1 VCERGIASAQEAAK
15 GVAKIGGLLLVACG
29 DPDNE
34 LSGLP
39 GTDMTDVIVIGAG
52 AAGLMCAIVAGQRGK
67 SVVVLERGERIGAK
81 ILISGGGRCN
91 FTNLYARPENYLSS
105 NPDFCKSALARY
117 TPDDFIA
124 LVERHGIAYHEKK
137 LGQLFCDGSSRE
149 IVEMLQREGDDAGI
163 EIKTGA
169 NVIVVRRVESD
180 GSFEVVTPRETFSAK
195 RLVIA
200 TGGLSLPKLG
210 ATDFAYRIAQ
220 QFGLAVLP
228 VRAGLVPFTFGG
240 EDLEFC
246 RALSGVSA
254 PCMARVEDRSG
265 KSRSVEFTEHFLFT
279 HRGLSGPA
287 MLQVSSYWQA
297 PEELRLNLF
306 PEGGARAW
314 LEENRSSG
322 MRLDTLLSQR
332 LPERFATAWTAP
344 LAPLRPV
351 RQYNSVELDDIAQRL
366 ENWTLRP
373 AGTEGYT
380 TAEVTVGGIDTRDLH
395 SKTMEARK
403 VPGLH
408 FIGEAIDVTGWLGG
422 YNFQW
427 AWASGHA
434 CGETV

>member
-1 VCERGIASAQEAAK
+1 MS
-15 GVAKIGGLLLVACG
+15 
-29 DPDNE
+29 
-34 LSGLP
+34 
-39 GTDMTDVIVIGAG
+39 DVVVIGAG

-91 FTNLYARPENYLSS
+91 FTNRYAGPENYLSS
-105 NPDFCKSALARY
+105 NPGFCKSALARY

-124 LVERHGIAYHEKK
+124 LVERHGIAWHEKK

-149 IVEMLQREGDDAGI
+149 IVEMLQRECTDAGV

-169 NVIVVRRVESD
+169 DVTAVRRVEPD
-180 GSFEVVTPRETFSAK
+180 GGFEVETPRETFSAK

-200 TGGLSLPKLG
+200 TGGLSFPKLG
-210 ATDFAYRIAQ
+210 ATDFAYRIAR
-220 QFGLAVLP
+220 QFGVAVLP

-240 EDLEFC
+240 EELEFC
-246 RALSGVSA
+246 RALSGVSVA
-254 PCMARVEDRSG
+254 CATRVEPAQG
-265 KSRSVEFTEHFLFT
+265 RSVEFAEHFLFT

-297 PEELRLNLF
+297 PEELHINLF
-306 PEGGARAW
+306 AGGGARAW
-314 LEENRSSG
+314 LEENRQSG
-322 MRLDTLLSQR
+322 LRLDTLLARR

-351 RQYNSVELDDIAQRL
+351 RQYNSVELDDIARRL

-373 AGTEGYT
+373 AGTEGYA
-380 TAEVTVGGIDTRDLH
+380 TAEVTVGGIDTRGLH
-395 SKTMEARK
+395 SKTMEARA

-408 FIGEAIDVTGWLGG
+408 FIGEAVDVTGWLGG